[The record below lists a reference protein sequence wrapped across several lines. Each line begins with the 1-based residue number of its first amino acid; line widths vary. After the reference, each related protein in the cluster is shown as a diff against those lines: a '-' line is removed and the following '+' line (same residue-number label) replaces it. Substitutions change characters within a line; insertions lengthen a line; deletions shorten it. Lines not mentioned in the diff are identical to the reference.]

1 MKLVRKAFLVV
12 IRGYSSFTGIDTAVE
27 EVCLTLDQL
36 VEASENQLNQYTWV
50 NVWNCLRFARLVVD
64 EMVGL

>member
-1 MKLVRKAFLVV
+1 MKLVRKAFLVG

-50 NVWNCLRFARLVVD
+50 NVWNCLRLARLVVD